1 MRQFRLFTFLSFKI
15 SLLVLMVQGVPPGLL
30 ATKARFAD
38 KLMIFLK
45 LSLLE
50 DRFLRSEL

>member
-1 MRQFRLFTFLSFKI
+1 MRQFRLFTYLSFKI
-15 SLLVLMVQGVPPGLL
+15 SLRVLMVQGVPPGLL
-30 ATKARFAD
+30 TTKALFSD

-50 DRFLRSEL
+50 DLFLRSEL